1 VASGYGCKP
10 DRSAIRPIIP
20 LPLRGRVGERGIK
33 QKNTVIYPLILP
45 FSRREKEPFG
55 IALAHSL
62 LNGIFL
68 QGDPPPA
75 GGGLEIPYRWL

>member
-1 VASGYGCKP
+1 MS
-10 DRSAIRPIIP
+10 
-20 LPLRGRVGERGIK
+20 
-33 QKNTVIYPLILP
+33 YPLILP